1 MEIKKITKQIVFA
14 NSSKLE
20 HIDIGNWGVWSGSQ
34 LILVTSSKQ
43 RAESLVKRSSKF

>member
-1 MEIKKITKQIVFA
+1 MQIKKITKKIVCA

-20 HIDIGNWGVWSGSQ
+20 HIDIGNWGVWAGSQ

-43 RAESLVKRSSKF
+43 RAESLIKQSSRF